1 MLAMTLAQADIE
13 TRRWGPWLIFADDFR
28 PYDGIYKPQLELA
41 AAPSGEEKNVLG
53 EAVVRQLAS
62 SAATDNSNRVA
73 ETFVR
78 SLEAMS
84 SALLTRYV
92 ISQLYSADADKAK
105 QMLGAVTQIAS
116 LPDGSKVKLTI
127 EKSFVSHRMLLR
139 MMVHAA
145 HQIST
150 FASLEGAYMV
160 IAEGPLCPIASGAVT
175 VTQHEMLLDVQRD
188 GVLMFIGA
196 VGKDAAY
203 FIANEKRWATTVHDT
218 LKVPAGLEMTVPDQ
232 PSELFVA
239 AWDDK
244 ELRLKASVR
253 GDCTM
258 VLSRPLPN
266 VDLLSVGAW
275 RQASHVAHPGC
286 SQAASDR
293 ACRPPWRYDQTPE
306 TRTHRSHAL

>member
-1 MLAMTLAQADIE
+1 MKKSWLSVIFLLAMTLAQADIE

-41 AAPSGEEKNVLG
+41 AAPSDEEKKVLG

-62 SAATDNSNRVA
+62 SATTDNSNRVA

-253 GDCTM
+253 GGCSM
-258 VLSRPLPN
+258 VLSRSLP
-266 VDLLSVGAW
+266 VET
-275 RQASHVAHPGC
+275 PGE
-286 SQAASDR
+286 SPAKNHS
-293 ACRPPWRYDQTPE
+293 P
-306 TRTHRSHAL
+306 